1 MGNDPTVYVVDDDQA
16 VREALTLLL
25 TTSGL
30 PVQTFPEAREFLEL
44 CTEDTAGCLVVDVRM
59 PGISGLE
66 LQETLAQRR
75 IPLPVI
81 VITGHGDVPMAVR
94 AMKTGAVDFIEKPFS
109 GYALLER
116 VREALRRDGEH
127 RRQRAR
133 REAILVRIA
142 LLSPREQEIME
153 RVVAGKYNKTIALE
167 LGISISTVEAHRSK
181 VMEKLQ
187 AESLSDLMRMLA
199 CLKNGDGKP

>member
-1 MGNDPTVYVVDDDQA
+1 MANDPTVYVVDDDQA

-25 TTSGL
+25 TTAGL
-30 PVQTFPEAREFLEL
+30 PVQTFPEARNFLDL
-44 CTEDTAGCLVVDVRM
+44 CTEDTAGCLIVDVRM

-109 GYALLER
+109 GHALLER
-116 VREALRRDGEH
+116 VQEALRRDGEH
-127 RRQRAR
+127 RLQRAR
-133 REAILVRIA
+133 REAILTRIA

-199 CLKNGDGKP
+199 CLKNGDGKL